1 MRHSLKAIFIAL
13 LLLVIPTTAIQAQK
27 LIRYTIS
34 VPQDYLSKDH
44 LSLAMNQISNKGV
57 YITEHAFE
65 VVLEQENAGN
75 YLRSLFESAGI
86 PVLSISGSKYQAV
99 SSYEKAGGSD
109 CESAGLLCSN
119 TSQTANSSGAG
130 IQELTGANRGCLS
143 SENQSSWYYLNVQSG
158 GTLTMTISPANSNDD
173 YDFAIWGP
181 FTSANAGANCPPIT
195 APTRCS
201 WSSVKGNT
209 GMVIPYNGQT
219 SSSGCGPWYW
229 PFDPCYGMITTTNNP
244 ADVSE
249 GSGGDSWVS
258 NLTTSANQIYILLVD
273 NYSNSGQPYSMSFG
287 GTSVLGC
294 TPVVLPIELTTFYP
308 KKTTKGNL
316 LNWATQSEDR
326 SNYFTVEWTTNP
338 VSDDWKEIAYVPA
351 QGYSQEMVHYNAFH
365 SNASSTEIN
374 YYRLTST
381 DLDGSR
387 KVYDSHIVSVDNSL
401 EAKKVEKI
409 LNLMGQEVNENWPGV
424 VIYYYSDGSTE
435 KVYR

>member
-1 MRHSLKAIFIAL
+1 MRHSLRPAIIAV
-13 LLLVIPTTAIQAQK
+13 LLLVISTTAIQAQK
-27 LIRYTIS
+27 TVKYTIS
-34 VPQDYLSKDH
+34 VPQNYLSKEN
-44 LSLAMNQISNKGV
+44 LSLALDQIPNRGKYLTGN
-57 YITEHAFE
+57 AFE
-65 VVLEQENAGN
+65 VVLEQENAGV
-75 YLRSLFESAGI
+75 YIRSVFESVGI
-86 PVLSISGSKYQAV
+86 PVLSISSSKYMTTAL
-99 SSYEKAGGSD
+99 EKAGGTD
-109 CESAGLLCSN
+109 CEAAALLCSN
-119 TSQTANSSGAG
+119 TSQTANSGGAG
-130 IQELTGANRGCLS
+130 TQELTGSNRGCLS
-143 SENQSSWYYLNVQSG
+143 SENQSSWYYLNVQTG
-158 GTLTMTISPANSNDD
+158 GSLTMNISPASSLDD

-181 FTSANAGANCPPIT
+181 FTSATAGANCPPT
-195 APTRCS
+195 SAPIRCS
-201 WSSVKGNT
+201 WSAVKGNT
-209 GMVIPYNGQT
+209 GMVVPYNGQT

-258 NLTTSANQIYILLVD
+258 NLTTSANQVYILLVD

-294 TPVVLPIELTTFYP
+294 TPVVLPIELTTFYA

-326 SNYFTVEWTTNP
+326 SDYFTVEWTTNP
-338 VSDDWKEIAYVPA
+338 VSENWKEIAYVPA
-351 QGYSQEMVHYNAFH
+351 QGYSQEMVHYNVLH
-365 SNASSTEIN
+365 SDASSTEIN

-387 KVYDSHIVSVDNSL
+387 KIYDAHVASVDNSQ

-409 LNLMGQEVNENWPGV
+409 LNLMGQEVNENWSGV
-424 VIYYYSDGSTE
+424 AIYYYSDGSTE

>member
-1 MRHSLKAIFIAL
+1 MRHSLRAIFIAVL
-13 LLLVIPTTAIQAQK
+13 QFFIFTTATQAQK
-27 LIRYTIS
+27 LIRYTIT
-34 VPQDYLSKDH
+34 VPQNYLSKDN
-44 LSLAMNQISNKGV
+44 LSLAMDYIPNKGI
-57 YITEHAFE
+57 YLTEHAFE
-65 VVLEQENAGN
+65 VVLEQESAGD
-75 YLRSLFESAGI
+75 YIRSLFESAGI
-86 PVLSISGSKYQAV
+86 PVLSISGSKFQGV
-99 SSYEKAGGSD
+99 FSYEKAGGTD
-109 CESAGLLCSN
+109 CGAASLLCSN
-119 TSQTANSSGAG
+119 TSQTANSGGAG
-130 IQELTGANRGCLS
+130 NQELTGSNKGCLS
-143 SENQSSWYYLNVQSG
+143 TEHQSSWYYLNVQTG
-158 GTLTMTISPANSNDD
+158 GSLTMTISPSNSNDD

-181 FTSANAGANCPPIT
+181 FTSVTAAANCPPT
-195 APTRCS
+195 SAPIRCS
-201 WSSVKGNT
+201 WSAVKGNT
-209 GMVIPYNGQT
+209 GMVVPYNGQT

-258 NLTTSANQIYILLVD
+258 SLTTSANQVYILLVD

-294 TPVVLPIELTTFYP
+294 TPVVLPIELTTFYS
-308 KKTTKGNL
+308 KKTSKGNL
-316 LNWATQSEDR
+316 LNWETQSEDR

-338 VSDDWKEIAYVPA
+338 ASGDWKEIASIPA
-351 QGYSQEMVHYNAFH
+351 QGYSQEMYSYSVLHQG
-365 SNASSTEIN
+365 ASSTEIN

-387 KVYDSHIVSVDNSL
+387 KIYDSHIVSVDNSQ

-409 LNLMGQEVNENWPGV
+409 LNLMGQEVPADWPGV